1 MTGLA
6 IVAGRSTTLKT
17 QSHQRRLDRGE
28 LGEVSTQVER
38 ARHPAKAVAYLSL
51 DLVDPSPEARNS
63 RQRYDEASINELA
76 TSIQE
81 HGVLQPILVS
91 PKGDGR
97 YDTIFGN
104 RRLLASRRAGNAEIP
119 AVVRDGVTEREKFVW
134 NLVENIQR
142 QGLSSKERADS
153 IRALADSGGGVRE
166 ICRWTGKDPGTISR
180 WLRIGTKPEVMQALE
195 EGRIDIARAQYL
207 APVQDEEELSSLIEQ
222 APTLSMTEFA
232 QLAKS
237 VVINN
242 SAYSIDDGRLADVD
256 RKLAKIRVITVVGL
270 AHLDRI
276 LARVLELRSQAQSD
290 TDVLSASQSA
300 DHEVEKSADPR
311 TNRARRRRGKTA
323 VPPAETRSHRR
334 AATHKS

>member
-1 MTGLA
+1 M
-6 IVAGRSTTLKT
+6 AGKSTTLKT
-17 QSHQRRLDRGE
+17 LSHQRRLGRRE

-38 ARHPAKAVAYLSL
+38 ARHPAKAVAYLSV

-76 TSIQE
+76 ASIQE

-104 RRLLASRRAGNAEIP
+104 RRLLASRRAGSTEIP

-195 EGRIDIARAQYL
+195 DGRIDIARAQYL

-290 TDVLSASQSA
+290 TNVLSASQSA

-311 TNRARRRRGKTA
+311 TNRARPRRGKTA

>member
-1 MTGLA
+1 
-6 IVAGRSTTLKT
+6 VAGKSTTLKT
-17 QSHQRRLDRGE
+17 LSHQRRLGRGE

-38 ARHPAKAVAYLSL
+38 ARHPAKAVAYLSV
-51 DLVDPSPEARNS
+51 DLVDASPEARNS

-76 TSIQE
+76 ASIKE

-104 RRLLASRRAGNAEIP
+104 RRLLASRRAGSAEIP

-142 QGLSSKERADS
+142 QGLSGKERADS
-153 IRALADSGGGVRE
+153 IRALAESGGGVRE
-166 ICRWTGKDPGTISR
+166 ICRWTGKDAGTISR

-207 APVQDEEELSSLIEQ
+207 APVQDEDQVSSLIEQ

-242 SAYSIDDGRLADVD
+242 TAYSIDDGRLADVD
-256 RKLAKIRVITVVGL
+256 RKLAKIRVITPVGL

-276 LARVLELRSQAQSD
+276 LARVLELRSQAQVDADLLLVNPS
-290 TDVLSASQSA
+290 TEHDVKASAEA
-300 DHEVEKSADPR
+300 APA
-311 TNRARRRRGKTA
+311 RARPRRTKAA
-323 VPPAETRSHRR
+323 VPPAETRPHRR
-334 AATHKS
+334 AATHQA

>member
-1 MTGLA
+1 MTGSA
-6 IVAGRSTTLKT
+6 IVAGRSTTLKLP
-17 QSHQRRLDRGE
+17 HQRRLDRGE

-38 ARHPAKAVAYLSL
+38 ARHPARAVAYLSL

-195 EGRIDIARAQYL
+195 DGRIDIARAQYL
-207 APVQDEEELSSLIEQ
+207 APV
-222 APTLSMTEFA
+222 
-232 QLAKS
+232 LAKS

-290 TDVLSASQSA
+290 TKVLSASQSA

-311 TNRARRRRGKTA
+311 TNRARPRRGKTA